1 MNSALVNK
9 IIPFSAVDGPGNR
22 TAIFLQ
28 GCNFSCKYCHNPET
42 MHVCL
47 NCGECIKYCP
57 TGAISLVDGKVV
69 YDYKKCCFCDS
80 CFKHCPNNSSPR
92 VRNMTAEEV
101 MVEVKKNV
109 PFIRG
114 ITVSGGECTRW
125 PEFLHELMELAKNE
139 KLSVLLDS
147 NGTYDFIKD
156 EENLLENCAGVML
169 DIKAFSLKDHQA
181 VTGVDNGMVIRNL
194 KYLAEIG
201 QLEEVRT
208 VIVPGLFNTKETV
221 DNVSK
226 VIAPYLNK
234 RSIRYK
240 IICYRPF
247 GVQEEYKNILQAPTK
262 EELEEHASIA
272 RNNGIKDV
280 VII

>member
-147 NGTYDFIKD
+147 NGTYDFVKD

-169 DIKAFSLKDHQA
+169 DIKAFGLKDHQA
-181 VTGVDNGMVIRNL
+181 VTGVDNGMVIQNL

-226 VIAPYLNK
+226 IIAPYLNK

-272 RNNGIKDV
+272 RNNGIKDA

>member
-181 VTGVDNGMVIRNL
+181 VTGVDNGMVIQNL

-208 VIVPGLFNTKETV
+208 VIVQGLFNTKETV

-226 VIAPYLNK
+226 IIAPYLNK

>member
-1 MNSALVNK
+1 MNALVNK

-28 GCNFSCKYCHNPET
+28 GCNFRCQYCHNPET
-42 MHVCL
+42 MQVCL
-47 NCGECIKYCP
+47 NCGECLKYCP
-57 TGAISLVDGKVV
+57 TGAISMVDGKVR
-69 YDYKKCCFCDS
+69 YDVSKCCFCDS
-80 CFKHCPNNSSPR
+80 CFKHCPNNASPR
-92 VRNMTAEEV
+92 VRSLSAEEV
-101 MVEVKKNV
+101 MQEVKKNV

-125 PEFLHELMELAKNE
+125 PEFLKELMVLAKKEN
-139 KLSVLLDS
+139 LTVLLDS
-147 NGTYDFIKD
+147 NGTYDFEKD
-156 EENLLENCAGVML
+156 EYGLLENCAGVML
-169 DIKAFSLKDHQA
+169 DIKAYKANDHRA
-181 VTGVDNGMVIRNL
+181 VTSQDNTMVLKNL
-194 KYLAEIG
+194 KYLASIG

-208 VIVPGLFNTKETV
+208 VIVPDLFDTKETV
-221 DNVSK
+221 KDVSETI
-226 VIAPYLNK
+226 VPYLNL

-247 GVQEEYKNILQAPTK
+247 GVQEKYKNVLRAPTQ

-272 RNNGIKDV
+272 RNIGVKDI

>member
-42 MHVCL
+42 MHVCF

-125 PEFLHELMELAKNE
+125 PKFLHELMELAKNE

-169 DIKAFSLKDHQA
+169 DIKAFGLKDHQA
-181 VTGVDNGMVIRNL
+181 VTGVDNGMVIQNL

-226 VIAPYLNK
+226 IIAPYLNK

>member
-42 MHVCL
+42 MHVCF

-57 TGAISLVDGKVV
+57 TGAISLVDDKVV

-125 PEFLHELMELAKNE
+125 PKFLNELMELAKNE

-181 VTGVDNGMVIRNL
+181 VTDVDNGMVIQNL

-226 VIAPYLNK
+226 IIAPYLNK

>member
-114 ITVSGGECTRW
+114 ITISGGECTRW

-181 VTGVDNGMVIRNL
+181 VTGVDNGMVIQNL

-226 VIAPYLNK
+226 IIAPYLNK

>member
-226 VIAPYLNK
+226 IIAPYLNK

-247 GVQEEYKNILQAPTK
+247 GVQEEYKNT
-262 EELEEHASIA
+262 
-272 RNNGIKDV
+272 
-280 VII
+280 

>member
-125 PEFLHELMELAKNE
+125 PEFLHELMVLAKNE

-181 VTGVDNGMVIRNL
+181 VTGVDNEMVIQNL

-226 VIAPYLNK
+226 IIAPYLNK

>member
-101 MVEVKKNV
+101 MAEVKKNV

-125 PEFLHELMELAKNE
+125 PKFLHELMELAKNE

-169 DIKAFSLKDHQA
+169 DIKAFGLKDHQA
-181 VTGVDNGMVIRNL
+181 VTGVDNGMVIQNL

-226 VIAPYLNK
+226 IIAP
-234 RSIRYK
+234 
-240 IICYRPF
+240 
-247 GVQEEYKNILQAPTK
+247 
-262 EELEEHASIA
+262 
-272 RNNGIKDV
+272 
-280 VII
+280 

>member
-169 DIKAFSLKDHQA
+169 DIKAFGLKDHQA
-181 VTGVDNGMVIRNL
+181 VTGVDNGMVIQNL

-208 VIVPGLFNTKETV
+208 VIVQGLFNTKETV

-226 VIAPYLNK
+226 IIAPYLNK

>member
-42 MHVCL
+42 MHVCF

-125 PEFLHELMELAKNE
+125 PKFLNELMNYIPVNHLLLNHYLYFPYFIFFLWSKT
-139 KLSVLLDS
+139 LSSQIQRCIVERLW
-147 NGTYDFIKD
+147 NHGFNQK
-156 EENLLENCAGVML
+156 
-169 DIKAFSLKDHQA
+169 
-181 VTGVDNGMVIRNL
+181 IR
-194 KYLAEIG
+194 
-201 QLEEVRT
+201 
-208 VIVPGLFNTKETV
+208 
-221 DNVSK
+221 
-226 VIAPYLNK
+226 
-234 RSIRYK
+234 
-240 IICYRPF
+240 
-247 GVQEEYKNILQAPTK
+247 
-262 EELEEHASIA
+262 H
-272 RNNGIKDV
+272 
-280 VII
+280 

>member
-181 VTGVDNGMVIRNL
+181 VIGVDNGMVIQNL

-226 VIAPYLNK
+226 IIAPYLNK

>member
-181 VTGVDNGMVIRNL
+181 VTGVDNGMVIQNL

-226 VIAPYLNK
+226 IIAPYLNK

>member
-92 VRNMTAEEV
+92 VRNMTVEEV
-101 MVEVKKNV
+101 MAEVKKNV

-125 PEFLHELMELAKNE
+125 PKFLHELMELAKNE

-169 DIKAFSLKDHQA
+169 DIKAFGLKDHQA
-181 VTGVDNGMVIRNL
+181 VTGVDNGMVIQNL

-226 VIAPYLNK
+226 IIAPYLNK

>member
-147 NGTYDFIKD
+147 NGTYDFVKD

-169 DIKAFSLKDHQA
+169 DIKAFGLKDHQA
-181 VTGVDNGMVIRNL
+181 VTGVDNGMVIQNL

-226 VIAPYLNK
+226 IIAPYLNK

-247 GVQEEYKNILQAPTK
+247 GVQEEYKNILKAPTK

>member
-92 VRNMTAEEV
+92 VRNMTVEEV
-101 MVEVKKNV
+101 MAEVKKNV

-125 PEFLHELMELAKNE
+125 PKFLHELMELAKNE

-169 DIKAFSLKDHQA
+169 DIKAFGLKDHQA
-181 VTGVDNGMVIRNL
+181 VTGVDNGMVIQNL

-208 VIVPGLFNTKETV
+208 VIVQGLFNTKETV

-226 VIAPYLNK
+226 IIAPYLNK

>member
-1 MNSALVNK
+1 MSKALVNK

-28 GCNFSCKYCHNPET
+28 GCNFACKYCHNPET
-42 MHVCL
+42 MHVCS
-47 NCGECIKYCP
+47 NCGECVKYCP
-57 TGAISLVDGKVV
+57 TGAISMSDSLVT
-69 YDYKKCCFCDS
+69 YDYTKCCFCDS
-80 CFKHCPNNSSPR
+80 CFKHCKNHSSPR
-92 VRNMTAEEV
+92 VRSMSAEEV

-125 PEFLHELMELAKNE
+125 PEFLKELMVLAKKEN
-139 KLSVLLDS
+139 LSVLLDS
-147 NGTYDFIKD
+147 NGTYDFVHD
-156 EENLLENCAGVML
+156 TEGLLENSAGVML
-169 DIKAFSLKDHQA
+169 DIKAYSLNDHLN
-181 VTGVDNGMVIRNL
+181 VTSASNTQVLANL
-194 KYLAEIG
+194 EYLASIG

-208 VIVPGLFNTKETV
+208 VIVPGLFDTKETV
-221 DNVSK
+221 RNVSK
-226 VIAPYLNK
+226 TIAPYLSI

-247 GVQEEYKNILQAPTK
+247 GVQDEYKDVLVAPTS
-262 EELEEHASIA
+262 EELQEHANIA
-272 RNNGIKDV
+272 KELGIKDV

>member
-125 PEFLHELMELAKNE
+125 PEFLHELMVLAKNE

-147 NGTYDFIKD
+147 NGTYDFVKD

-169 DIKAFSLKDHQA
+169 DIKAFGLKDHQA
-181 VTGVDNGMVIRNL
+181 VTGVDNGMVIQNL

-226 VIAPYLNK
+226 IIAPYLNK

>member
-109 PFIRG
+109 PFGVFAR
-114 ITVSGGECTRW
+114 
-125 PEFLHELMELAKNE
+125 PLDMFLSEVDHDK
-139 KLSVLLDS
+139 
-147 NGTYDFIKD
+147 YP
-156 EENLLENCAGVML
+156 
-169 DIKAFSLKDHQA
+169 DIKQ
-181 VTGVDNGMVIRNL
+181 
-194 KYLAEIG
+194 KYRF
-201 QLEEVRT
+201 Q
-208 VIVPGLFNTKETV
+208 
-221 DNVSK
+221 K
-226 VIAPYLNK
+226 VEK
-234 RSIRYK
+234 
-240 IICYRPF
+240 
-247 GVQEEYKNILQAPTK
+247 
-262 EELEEHASIA
+262 
-272 RNNGIKDV
+272 
-280 VII
+280 

>member
-125 PEFLHELMELAKNE
+125 PEFLHELMKLAKNE

-181 VTGVDNGMVIRNL
+181 VTGVDNGMVIQNL

-226 VIAPYLNK
+226 IIAPYLNK

>member
-1 MNSALVNK
+1 
-9 IIPFSAVDGPGNR
+9 
-22 TAIFLQ
+22 
-28 GCNFSCKYCHNPET
+28 
-42 MHVCL
+42 
-47 NCGECIKYCP
+47 
-57 TGAISLVDGKVV
+57 
-69 YDYKKCCFCDS
+69 
-80 CFKHCPNNSSPR
+80 
-92 VRNMTAEEV
+92 
-101 MVEVKKNV
+101 MVL
-109 PFIRG
+109 
-114 ITVSGGECTRW
+114 S
-125 PEFLHELMELAKNE
+125 KNE
-139 KLSVLLDS
+139 NLSVLLDS

-181 VTGVDNGMVIRNL
+181 VTGIDNGMVIQNL

-226 VIAPYLNK
+226 VIAPYLDK

-247 GVQEEYKNILQAPTK
+247 GVQEEYKNTLKAPTK

>member
-92 VRNMTAEEV
+92 VRNMTVEEV
-101 MVEVKKNV
+101 MAEVKKNV

-125 PEFLHELMELAKNE
+125 PKFLHELMELAKNE

-226 VIAPYLNK
+226 IIAPYLNK

>member
-169 DIKAFSLKDHQA
+169 DIKAFGLKDHQA
-181 VTGVDNGMVIRNL
+181 VTGVDNGMVIQNL

-226 VIAPYLNK
+226 IIAPYLNK

>member
-181 VTGVDNGMVIRNL
+181 VTGLIR
-194 KYLAEIG
+194 
-201 QLEEVRT
+201 T
-208 VIVPGLFNTKETV
+208 
-221 DNVSK
+221 
-226 VIAPYLNK
+226 
-234 RSIRYK
+234 
-240 IICYRPF
+240 
-247 GVQEEYKNILQAPTK
+247 
-262 EELEEHASIA
+262 
-272 RNNGIKDV
+272 
-280 VII
+280 

>member
-147 NGTYDFIKD
+147 NGTYDFVKD

-169 DIKAFSLKDHQA
+169 DIKAFGLKDHQA
-181 VTGVDNGMVIRNL
+181 VTGVDNGMVIQNL

-226 VIAPYLNK
+226 IIAPYLNK

>member
-125 PEFLHELMELAKNE
+125 PKFLHELMELAKNE

-169 DIKAFSLKDHQA
+169 DIKAFGLKDHQA
-181 VTGVDNGMVIRNL
+181 VTGVDNGMVIQNL

-226 VIAPYLNK
+226 IIAPYLNK

>member
-125 PEFLHELMELAKNE
+125 PKFLHELMELAKNE

-169 DIKAFSLKDHQA
+169 DIKAFGLKDHQA
-181 VTGVDNGMVIRNL
+181 VTGVDNGMVIQNL

-208 VIVPGLFNTKETV
+208 VIVPGLFITKETV

-226 VIAPYLNK
+226 IIAPYLNK

-247 GVQEEYKNILQAPTK
+247 GVQEEYKNTLKAPTK
-262 EELEEHASIA
+262 QELEEHASIA

>member
-1 MNSALVNK
+1 MSSALVNK

-42 MHVCL
+42 MHVCS
-47 NCGECIKYCP
+47 NCGICLQYCP
-57 TGAISLVDGKVV
+57 TGAISMSDSLVT
-69 YDYKKCCFCDS
+69 YDVTKCCFCDS
-80 CFKHCPNNSSPR
+80 CFKHCPNHSSPR
-92 VRNMTAEEV
+92 VRNMSAEEV

-125 PEFLHELMELAKNE
+125 PEFLKELMLLAKKE
-139 KLSVLLDS
+139 KLSLLLDS

-156 EENLLENCAGVML
+156 EYGLLENCAGVML
-169 DIKAFSLKDHQA
+169 DIKAFDAKDHKN
-181 VTGVDNGMVIRNL
+181 VTNQDNSMVLKNL
-194 KYLAEIG
+194 EYLASIG

-208 VIVPGLFNTKETV
+208 VIVPGLFDTKETV
-221 DNVSK
+221 RNVSK
-226 VIAPYLNK
+226 IIAPYLSI

-247 GVQEEYKNILQAPTK
+247 GVQEEYKNVLKAPTT
-262 EELEEHASIA
+262 EELQEHASIA
-272 RNNGIKDV
+272 KELGIKDV

>member
-125 PEFLHELMELAKNE
+125 PEFLHELMKLAKNE

-226 VIAPYLNK
+226 IIAPYLNK